1 MSVSHFSTRFGL
13 AALLLAGILIAA
25 GCGGGTTASTS
36 GKASTTPIKI
46 GLVTSVTGPLAAYGQ
61 EEIQGFK
68 LGLEYATHGTNMVAG
83 HPIQLIIADD
93 TGSPAVAKQK
103 ALELLTKDHVQILQ
117 GTADSSA
124 ALAIEPLAL
133 QYKTIF
139 VIGPAVADSLTNA
152 QNWNKYIFKVSRNSS
167 MDAQAAVGSITE
179 QGATVAQL
187 APDYAFGHDSV
198 DAFRKYAVQAGLRD
212 VLDIFAPLNTTDFTP
227 YLQRIIQTHPQ
238 YLYVTWA
245 GSGGPWKDIMNMKLM
260 DKGIKIVT
268 GVPNIAAIKA
278 LFSGLAGMQ
287 GFTDYYYTLPKNPVN
302 DWLVQHNQSEFGTPP
317 DLFTPDG
324 FAAAQVIVK
333 ALELTKGNPDGDAMA
348 AVMEDMT
355 IDSPKG
361 PLTLRASDHQ
371 ALQTMYAVRLEEIPG
386 QDHPVPV
393 LLKELHP
400 VPPVTNGRQSK

>member
-1 MSVSHFSTRFGL
+1 MGGFRAGRLVVLIG
-13 AALLLAGILIAA
+13 LLLAVAVVTS
-25 GCGGGTTASTS
+25 GCGGAAKTS
-36 GKASTTPIKI
+36 AAAPIKI
-46 GLVTSVTGPLAAYGQ
+46 GLVTSVTGPLAGYGAQ
-61 EEIQGFK
+61 EIQGFK
-68 LGLEYATHGTNMVAG
+68 LGLEYATNGTNQVAG
-83 HPIQLIIADD
+83 HPIELTIADD
-93 TGSPAVAKQK
+93 TGSPDVAKQK
-103 ALELLTKDHVQILQ
+103 ALELLTQDHVQILQ
-117 GTADSSA
+117 GTANSSC

-167 MDAQAAVGSITE
+167 MDAQAAVGAITE
-179 QGATVAQL
+179 AGATVAQL

-198 DAFRKYAVQAGLRD
+198 TAFKNYATSAGLKD
-212 VLDIFAPLNTTDFTP
+212 VLDVFAPLDTTDFTP
-227 YLQRIIQTHPQ
+227 YLQRIIQAKPQ

-245 GSGGPWKDIMNMKLM
+245 GSVGPWKDIMNIKLM

-268 GVPNIAAIKA
+268 GVPDIAAIKA
-278 LFSGLAGMQ
+278 LFMGMAGMR

-302 DWLVQHNQSEFGTPP
+302 DWLVQHNQSEYNAPP

-333 ALELTKGNPDGDAMA
+333 ALQLTNGNPDGDAMS
-348 AVMEDMT
+348 AVMEGMT

-371 ALQTMYAVRLEEIPG
+371 ALQTMYAVELQNVQG
-386 QDHPVPV
+386 QDYPVPV
-393 LLKELHP
+393 LIKELRP
-400 VPPVTNGRQSK
+400 EPPVTNGR